1 MTHAIV
7 RAQIRAVTLVLSV
20 LSIRKEDMTKE
31 LYDTL
36 GPKEQAFMDA
46 LMTMY
51 KEQCKTNLL
60 LEAIL
65 KNE

>member
-1 MTHAIV
+1 MTSE
-7 RAQIRAVTLVLSV
+7 TYNSLTD
-20 LSIRKEDMTKE
+20 KEK
-31 LYDTL
+31 
-36 GPKEQAFMDA
+36 AFIDGMI
-46 LMTMY
+46 LLY

>member
-1 MTHAIV
+1 
-7 RAQIRAVTLVLSV
+7 VT
-20 LSIRKEDMTKE
+20 TE
-31 LYDTL
+31 LYKSL
-36 GPKEQAFMDA
+36 EPKEQAFIDA
-46 LMTMY
+46 LVLIF